1 MDIYRNNQSV
11 ALTVEIDGPAL
22 SATYRVFDQND
33 QVIIDTIE
41 VAGFIQN
48 SVAVDI
54 IVDAAFNQLAEGEV
68 RAMRR
73 VEITPY
79 DVNGALKTS
88 TVEYIIEA
96 LPTSIIGVNSYQTL
110 SQAKLTAMDMP
121 HLDIWNTADDRM
133 IVSAMTEAHF
143 RLGQFA
149 YRMEDDR
156 GLDIV
161 VENIRSLTINDLLL
175 LPSAFL
181 IALRKAQISEADIV
195 MGGGSVHRKREDGL
209 MSDTVGE
216 SKIMFRPGKP
226 VVLPVDRRTL
236 SYLSGYIY
244 HGLSLTRT

>member
-1 MDIYRNNQSV
+1 
-11 ALTVEIDGPAL
+11 
-22 SATYRVFDQND
+22 
-33 QVIIDTIE
+33 
-41 VAGFIQN
+41 
-48 SVAVDI
+48 
-54 IVDAAFNQLAEGEV
+54 
-68 RAMRR
+68 
-73 VEITPY
+73 
-79 DVNGALKTS
+79 
-88 TVEYIIEA
+88 
-96 LPTSIIGVNSYQTL
+96 
-110 SQAKLTAMDMP
+110 
-121 HLDIWNTADDRM
+121 M

>member
-1 MDIYRNNQSV
+1 VDIYRNNQSV